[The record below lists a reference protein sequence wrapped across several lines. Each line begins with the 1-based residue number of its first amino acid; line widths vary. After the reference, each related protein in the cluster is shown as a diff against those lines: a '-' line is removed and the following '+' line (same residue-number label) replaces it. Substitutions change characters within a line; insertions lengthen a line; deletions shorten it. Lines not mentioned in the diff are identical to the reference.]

1 MSLRSEVIRI
11 LNEYF
16 TGNKKISELPAG
28 TTPSGD
34 ELIEGVQDGESV
46 SFTIS
51 QVSSGGAGVLSIV
64 AGTNVTVDD
73 TDPQNPI
80 VSATGGGGVSD
91 WGDIGGTLSDQ
102 TDLQGALD
110 AKQASDSD
118 LTTIAGLTPS
128 NDDFLQR
135 KAGAWANRTI
145 AQVKTDLD
153 LTGTNS
159 GDQTATT
166 VPNTPAGSIVA
177 TTVQAAINELD
188 TEKAPLASP
197 TFTGTVTLPA
207 GTIPKVIQVA
217 FSDTTSAITASA
229 GKVAFRMPYAMT
241 VTAVRASLKTAQA
254 SGSIFTVDI
263 NEGASSILSTK
274 ITIDNTEK
282 TSTTAVT
289 PPVISDTSLADDA
302 EITIDVDQVGD
313 GTAVGGV
320 VSIIGY

>member
-1 MSLRSEVIRI
+1 MSLRSEIIRV
-11 LNEYF
+11 LNEVLA
-16 TGNKKISELPAG
+16 NSKKISELPAG
-28 TTPSGD
+28 TTPAGT
-34 ELIEGVQDGESV
+34 ELIEGVQGGESV
-46 SFTIS
+46 KFTIS
-51 QVSSGGAGVLSIV
+51 QVSSGGSGVLSIV

-80 VSATGGGGVSD
+80 VSASGGGGSGTVESVT
-91 WGDIGGTLSDQ
+91 GDGVDNTDPDNPVLSFPV
-102 TDLQGALD
+102 
-110 AKQASDSD
+110 ASEV
-118 LTTIAGLTPS
+118 T
-128 NDDFLQR
+128 
-135 KAGAWANRTI
+135 
-145 AQVKTDLD
+145 
-153 LTGTNS
+153 
-159 GDQTATT
+159 
-166 VPNTPAGSIVA
+166 NTPAGNISA

-197 TFTGTVTLPA
+197 TFTGTVTFPA

-274 ITIDNTEK
+274 LTIDNTEK
-282 TSTTAVT
+282 TSTTAAT
-289 PPVISDTSLADDA
+289 PAVISDTALADDA

-313 GTAVGGV
+313 GTAIGGV